1 MSQSKLFTLALAVV
15 LGAAIVH
22 TQDTAA
28 ADNQKPAS
36 ALVANRIIL
45 RVTDLTKS
53 IAFYRDLVGLP
64 LQSTFEEFAVFD
76 AGGGLTLMLQR
87 VASTP
92 AAQPNTGL
100 SAMTE
105 VVLESAD
112 VLASY
117 QAMQRRGVAFRIEPR
132 VVTVDGAGRDLYAV
146 DFRDP
151 DGHVLSI
158 AGWRRTKAGAEK

>member
-1 MSQSKLFTLALAVV
+1 
-15 LGAAIVH
+15 
-22 TQDTAA
+22 
-28 ADNQKPAS
+28 
-36 ALVANRIIL
+36 
-45 RVTDLTKS
+45 
-53 IAFYRDLVGLP
+53 
-64 LQSTFEEFAVFD
+64 
-76 AGGGLTLMLQR
+76 MLQR

-92 AAQPNTGL
+92 AAAQPNTGL